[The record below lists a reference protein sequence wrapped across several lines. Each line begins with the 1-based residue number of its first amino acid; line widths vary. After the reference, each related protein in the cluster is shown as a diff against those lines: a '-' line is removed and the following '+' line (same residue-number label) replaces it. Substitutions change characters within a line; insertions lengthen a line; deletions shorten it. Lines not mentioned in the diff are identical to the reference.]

1 MADAEVSVGPR
12 VEQVTEVEVEGV
24 TEGEVEGAPGMGP
37 EVGGGVGG
45 PEPDAEALSD
55 ADAGSEPVDETGPV
69 APVVAAEPTLQV
81 AAESALQVAA
91 EAAAPERTAEKEHAA
106 PRPPRS
112 AGVKP
117 DDTLATAGRKV
128 LRLHLARMIAAEEGT
143 RTGAVAEDLHK
154 MRVATRR
161 MRAAWRVFD
170 GAYRPKI
177 QKRYVDELRNVA
189 AALGEV
195 RDLDVQLAGLE
206 TYIESLPEPGGEAM
220 RPLVED
226 WTAHRDA
233 ARARLLRLLDSKAY
247 SGFVAD
253 YQEFVDSTDEGEM
266 ATLAGQPMLVRDTAI
281 GRIWLAYEHV
291 HAHDMAIAWADA
303 PALHAL
309 RIDAK
314 RLRYALEFF
323 RDALPPRVQHPDPA
337 RHGTAGSP
345 RESERRRRRRS
356 HDAHVPRQRCFE
368 AVRGVTRGD
377 RRVPGIAR
385 V

>member
-1 MADAEVSVGPR
+1 M
-12 VEQVTEVEVEGV
+12 
-24 TEGEVEGAPGMGP
+24 
-37 EVGGGVGG
+37 
-45 PEPDAEALSD
+45 
-55 ADAGSEPVDETGPV
+55 
-69 APVVAAEPTLQV
+69 
-81 AAESALQVAA
+81 
-91 EAAAPERTAEKEHAA
+91 RTIDREHAA

-177 QKRYVDELRNVA
+177 QKRYVDELRQVA

-195 RDLDVQLAGLE
+195 RDLDVQLLGLDS
-206 TYIESLPEPGGEAM
+206 YIETLPGPGAQAM
-220 RPLVED
+220 RPLVDD

-233 ARARLLRLLDSKAY
+233 ARSRLLRLLDSKAY

-323 RDALPPRVQHPDPA
+323 RDALPPRVDILIQRVTELQDHLGNLNDADVAA
-337 RHGTAGSP
+337 RTTRTFLVNGASRLSAASREAIGLYLES
-345 RESERRRRRRS
+345 RESELARLRKTFPP
-356 HDAHVPRQRCFE
+356 VW
-368 AVRGVTRGD
+368 
-377 RRVPGIAR
+377 RRVSGTPFRRTLGA
-385 V
+385 VGGGL